1 MTGEILQDRT
11 MTLTLPEGV
20 PVGRV
25 RVTVSIE
32 PETEPRRRT
41 SKEFL
46 EAEFFGNSPLRADLP
61 ATGKGFR
68 EWCRRLEREAVL

>member
-1 MTGEILQDRT
+1 

-20 PVGRV
+20 PLGRV

-32 PETEPRRRT
+32 PETAPRRRT
-41 SKEFL
+41 PKEFL
-46 EAEFFGNSPLRADLP
+46 EAEFFTNAPLGTELPTTGN
-61 ATGKGFR
+61 GFR